1 MAECIFCKI
10 ASGQTQSNVLYED
23 DHIVAFKDL
32 NPQAPFHALIMPKK
46 HIEGPADLQDS
57 DAELIGKIMIVAKN
71 IAKEQGLE
79 HFRIVANKGRE
90 AGQSVF
96 HLHYHLLGKR
106 RFMWP
111 PG

>member
-10 ASGQTQSNVLYED
+10 ASGQTETRVLYED
-23 DHIVAFKDL
+23 ENIVAFKDL

-46 HIEGPADLQDS
+46 HIEGPSSIEDE
-57 DAELIGKIMIVAKN
+57 DANIIGKIMLIAKQVAKEN
-71 IAKEQGLE
+71 DLE
-79 HFRIVANKGRE
+79 HYRIVANEGRQ

-96 HLHYHLLGKR
+96 HLHFHLMGKR